1 MINRK
6 NPTTQLIVM
15 LLVLGHVGYS
25 SVSGAGGM
33 SVIDVAN
40 IKQTTITAAENINQ
54 TRKQIEQ
61 YQTQLQQYENMIRNT
76 VAPAAYVW
84 SKAQYTMNRLVQ
96 ASNTLKY
103 YQEQG
108 GVDNYLN
115 RYRNASYY
123 SGSPCFNLGAKCS
136 DSAWG
141 LIKQGQNTSTDA
153 QKSANDASLRGLEI
167 HQDEVPLDAAHLQLL
182 QSRAQTAEGQM
193 EAIQYANQL
202 AAYQSNQLL
211 QVRTMLIAQYNAEN
225 AKEQARIDRE
235 AMQQAAH
242 EAATKRLSPSTLP
255 PAKVWNVRDIF

>member
-1 MINRK
+1 MKKIIRVWM
-6 NPTTQLIVM
+6 LILSV
-15 LLVLGHVGYS
+15 LVTVGHVH
-25 SVSGAGGM
+25 AGGLA
-33 SVIDVAN
+33 VFDGAN
-40 IKQTTITAAENINQ
+40 VTQTVITAKENVEQ
-54 TRKQIEQ
+54 TLKQIEQ

-84 SKAQYTMNRLVQ
+84 AKAQYTMNRLVQ
-96 ASNTLKY
+96 VSNTLKY
-103 YQEQG
+103 YQSQG

-115 RYRNASYY
+115 RYRNTGYY
-123 SGSPCFNLGAKCS
+123 SSSPCFNLGVKCS
-136 DSAWG
+136 IEQWQSV
-141 LIKQGQNTSTDA
+141 QEGQTNSTDA

-182 QSRAQTAEGQM
+182 QSRAQTAEGHM